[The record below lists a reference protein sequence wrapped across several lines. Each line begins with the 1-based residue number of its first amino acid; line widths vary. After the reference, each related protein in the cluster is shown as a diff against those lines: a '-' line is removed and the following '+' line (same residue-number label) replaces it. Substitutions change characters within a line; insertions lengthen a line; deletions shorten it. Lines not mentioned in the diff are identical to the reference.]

1 MNIAEEIRRL
11 CREKNAI
18 IMAHYYQRPEI
29 QDIADF
35 VGDSLALAQVAA
47 KTDADIIV
55 MCGVHFMAETA
66 KILCPDKK
74 VLIPAP
80 EAGCSLADSC
90 KAADLAAWK
99 VAHPNHMVVSY
110 VNTSA
115 AVKALTDV
123 VVTSSNALKIVK
135 QLPEDRPILFGPD
148 QNLGG
153 YINRMTGRSMELW
166 NGGCHVHA
174 RFSEEAL
181 LALKEQYPTAKVL
194 AHPECKQSI
203 LQHADVIGST
213 QALLDYAKQS
223 MADTKNSLPFREGMG
238 VGSLLA
244 IGEIGLDYHWDTTF
258 KEQQHEALREQMR
271 WAEQYHL
278 PVMIHSRDA
287 TEDTL
292 KILREFPTVKGVMHC
307 FSGSHEVAQQVVE
320 MGYYLGI
327 GGVLTFKNCKLA
339 EHLVGIPLERLVL
352 ETDAPYMAPVP
363 HRGKRNESRWMW
375 YVVERLAQV
384 YNCTPEHVNEVTTAN
399 AKALFVINL

>member
-1 MNIAEEIRRL
+1 MNIVEEIRAL

-29 QDIADF
+29 QDVADF
-35 VGDSLALAQVAA
+35 VGDSLALAQQAA

-99 VAHPNHMVVSY
+99 AEHPNHMVVSY

-123 VVTSSNALKIVK
+123 VVTSSNALKIVQ
-135 QLPEDRPILFGPD
+135 QLPEDKPILFGPD
-148 QNLGG
+148 QNLGA
-153 YINRMTGRSMELW
+153 YINRMTGRRMDLW

-181 LALKEQYPTAKVL
+181 LQLKAQYPDAKVL
-194 AHPECKQSI
+194 AHPECKASI

-213 QALLDYAKQS
+213 QALLNFAIS
-223 MADTKNSLPFREGMG
+223 HSSSERPISNSEASHIQYIVATESGILHEMQKACPEVEFIALPAENGACNECEYMRMCT
-238 VGSLLA
+238 L
-244 IGEIGLDYHWDTTF
+244 
-258 KEQQHEALREQMR
+258 QNLREC
-271 WAEQYHL
+271 L
-278 PVMIHSRDA
+278 
-287 TEDTL
+287 
-292 KILREFPTVKGVMHC
+292 F
-307 FSGSHEVAQQVVE
+307 
-320 MGYYLGI
+320 
-327 GGVLTFKNCKLA
+327 
-339 EHLVGIPLERLVL
+339 
-352 ETDAPYMAPVP
+352 
-363 HRGKRNESRWMW
+363 NEK
-375 YVVERLAQV
+375 
-384 YNCTPEHVNEVTTAN
+384 NEVTVDEDI
-399 AKALFVINL
+399 AKDAIRPIQRMLEMS

>member
-1 MNIAEEIRRL
+1 MNITEQIRAL

-47 KTDADIIV
+47 KTDAAIIV

-74 VLIPAP
+74 VLIPEP
-80 EAGCSLADSC
+80 KAGCSLADSC
-90 KAADLAAWK
+90 KAEDLAEWK
-99 VAHPNHMVVSY
+99 ASHPDHMVVSY

-153 YINRMTGRSMELW
+153 YINHMTGRKMDLW

-174 RFSEEAL
+174 RFSKEAL
-181 LALKEQYPTAKVL
+181 LQLKEQYPNAKVL

-203 LQHADVIGST
+203 LQYADVIGST
-213 QALLDYAKQS
+213 QALLNYAK
-223 MADTKNSLPFREGMG
+223 D
-238 VGSLLA
+238 
-244 IGEIGLDYHWDTTF
+244 
-258 KEQQHEALREQMR
+258 
-271 WAEQYHL
+271 HL
-278 PVMIHSRDA
+278 EDKQFVVA
-287 TEDTL
+287 TESG
-292 KILREFPTVKGVMHC
+292 ILHEMQKACPEVEF
-307 FSGSHEVAQQVVE
+307 
-320 MGYYLGI
+320 I
-327 GGVLTFKNCKLA
+327 
-339 EHLVGIPLERLVL
+339 
-352 ETDAPYMAPVP
+352 PVP
-363 HRGKRNESRWMW
+363 PTKEDTNLDISNQHIENQSNCNECEYMRMITLQKLYDCIRNES
-375 YVVERLAQV
+375 
-384 YNCTPEHVNEVTTAN
+384 NEVFVDTSI
-399 AKALFVINL
+399 AKDAILPIQRMLDMS

>member
-1 MNIAEEIRRL
+1 MNIVEEIRAL

-99 VAHPNHMVVSY
+99 VAHPDHMVVSY

-123 VVTSSNALKIVK
+123 VVTSSNALKIVT
-135 QLPEDRPILFGPD
+135 QLPEDKPILFGPD

-153 YINRMTGRSMELW
+153 YINRMTDRNMDLW

-181 LALKEQYPTAKVL
+181 LALKAQYPNAKVL

-213 QALLDYAKQS
+213 QALLDYAKNANRQS
-223 MADTKNSLPFREGMG
+223 PITNSQFIVVTESGILHEMQKACPEVEFIAVPAEGGGCNECEYMRMCT
-238 VGSLLA
+238 L
-244 IGEIGLDYHWDTTF
+244 
-258 KEQQHEALREQMR
+258 QNLRDCLFYE
-271 WAEQYHL
+271 
-278 PVMIHSRDA
+278 
-287 TEDTL
+287 
-292 KILREFPTVKGVMHC
+292 
-307 FSGSHEVAQQVVE
+307 
-320 MGYYLGI
+320 
-327 GGVLTFKNCKLA
+327 N
-339 EHLVGIPLERLVL
+339 
-352 ETDAPYMAPVP
+352 
-363 HRGKRNESRWMW
+363 
-375 YVVERLAQV
+375 
-384 YNCTPEHVNEVTTAN
+384 NEVTVDEDV
-399 AKALFVINL
+399 AKEAIRPIQRMLEMS

>member
-1 MNIAEEIRRL
+1 MNIVEEIRAL

-29 QDIADF
+29 QDVADF
-35 VGDSLALAQVAA
+35 VGDSLALAQLAA

-66 KILCPDKK
+66 KILCPNKK

-99 VAHPNHMVVSY
+99 VEHPNHMVVSY

-135 QLPEDRPILFGPD
+135 QLPEDQPILFGPD

-153 YINRMTGRSMELW
+153 YINRMTGRKMDLW

-181 LALKEQYPTAKVL
+181 LALKAQYPDAKVL
-194 AHPECKQSI
+194 AHPECKASI

-213 QALLDYAKQS
+213 QALLNYAIDHLEEKRFLVVTESGILHEMQKS
-223 MADTKNSLPFREGMG
+223 CPEVEFIAVP
-238 VGSLLA
+238 A
-244 IGEIGLDYHWDTTF
+244 IMDDMTICQCNECEYMRMCTLENLFDCLRDELGEILVD
-258 KEQQHEALREQMR
+258 
-271 WAEQYHL
+271 
-278 PVMIHSRDA
+278 DA
-287 TEDTL
+287 
-292 KILREFPTVKGVMHC
+292 
-307 FSGSHEVAQQVVE
+307 VAQKAILPIQRMLE
-320 MGYYLGI
+320 M
-327 GGVLTFKNCKLA
+327 
-339 EHLVGIPLERLVL
+339 
-352 ETDAPYMAPVP
+352 
-363 HRGKRNESRWMW
+363 S
-375 YVVERLAQV
+375 
-384 YNCTPEHVNEVTTAN
+384 
-399 AKALFVINL
+399 

>member
-1 MNIAEEIRRL
+1 MNNLSEQIRTL
-11 CREKNAI
+11 CQEKNAI

-29 QDIADF
+29 QDVADF
-35 VGDSLALAQVAA
+35 VGDSLALAQQAA

-99 VAHPNHMVVSY
+99 TEHPDHMVVSY

-135 QLPEDRPILFGPD
+135 QLPEDKPILFGPD

-153 YINRMTGRSMELW
+153 YINRMTGRNMDLW

-181 LALKEQYPTAKVL
+181 LALKEQYPDAKVL
-194 AHPECKQSI
+194 AHPECKASI

-213 QALLDYAKQS
+213 QALLNYAIDHLEEKRFLVVTESGILHEMQKS
-223 MADTKNSLPFREGMG
+223 CPEVEFIAVPAVMDDLTICQCNECEYMRICTLENLYNCLRDE
-238 VGSLLA
+238 
-244 IGEIGLDYHWDTTF
+244 IGEIIVD
-258 KEQQHEALREQMR
+258 EAI
-271 WAEQYHL
+271 AK
-278 PVMIHSRDA
+278 DA
-287 TEDTL
+287 IRPIQRML
-292 KILREFPTVKGVMHC
+292 
-307 FSGSHEVAQQVVE
+307 E
-320 MGYYLGI
+320 M
-327 GGVLTFKNCKLA
+327 
-339 EHLVGIPLERLVL
+339 
-352 ETDAPYMAPVP
+352 
-363 HRGKRNESRWMW
+363 S
-375 YVVERLAQV
+375 
-384 YNCTPEHVNEVTTAN
+384 
-399 AKALFVINL
+399 

>member
-66 KILCPDKK
+66 KILCPDKR
-74 VLIPAP
+74 VLIPEP
-80 EAGCSLADSC
+80 TAGCSLADSC
-90 KAADLAAWK
+90 KAEDLRAWK
-99 VAHPNHMVVSY
+99 AAHPDHMVVSY

-135 QLPEDRPILFGPD
+135 QLPEDKSILFGPD

-153 YINRMTGRSMELW
+153 YINRMTGRKMDLW

-181 LALKEQYPTAKVL
+181 LALKEQYPNAKVL

-213 QALLDYAKQS
+213 QALLNYAIS
-223 MADTKNSLPFREGMG
+223 HSSSERPISNSEASHIRYIIATESGILHEMQKACPEVEFIAVPAVMDDMTICQCNECEYMRMCNIENLYDCLRDEM
-238 VGSLLA
+238 
-244 IGEIGLDYHWDTTF
+244 GEIIVD
-258 KEQQHEALREQMR
+258 EAI
-271 WAEQYHL
+271 AK
-278 PVMIHSRDA
+278 DA
-287 TEDTL
+287 IRPIQRML
-292 KILREFPTVKGVMHC
+292 
-307 FSGSHEVAQQVVE
+307 E
-320 MGYYLGI
+320 M
-327 GGVLTFKNCKLA
+327 
-339 EHLVGIPLERLVL
+339 
-352 ETDAPYMAPVP
+352 
-363 HRGKRNESRWMW
+363 S
-375 YVVERLAQV
+375 
-384 YNCTPEHVNEVTTAN
+384 
-399 AKALFVINL
+399 

>member
-1 MNIAEEIRRL
+1 MNIVEEIRQL

-18 IMAHYYQRPEI
+18 IMAHYYQRSEI
-29 QDIADF
+29 QDVADF

-99 VAHPNHMVVSY
+99 AAHTDHMVVSY

-123 VVTSSNALKIVK
+123 VVTSSNALKIVE
-135 QLPEDRPILFGPD
+135 QLPEDKPILFGPD

-153 YINRMTGRSMELW
+153 YINRMTGRRMELW

-181 LALKEQYPTAKVL
+181 LALKAQYPNAKVL
-194 AHPECKQSI
+194 AHPECKQSM

-213 QALLDYAKQS
+213 QALLNYAKANPGCTS
-223 MADTKNSLPFREGMG
+223 FLVVTESGIL
-238 VGSLLA
+238 
-244 IGEIGLDYHWDTTF
+244 
-258 KEQQHEALREQMR
+258 HEMQKACPE
-271 WAEQYHL
+271 
-278 PVMIHSRDA
+278 V
-287 TEDTL
+287 
-292 KILREFPTVKGVMHC
+292 EF
-307 FSGSHEVAQQVVE
+307 
-320 MGYYLGI
+320 I
-327 GGVLTFKNCKLA
+327 
-339 EHLVGIPLERLVL
+339 
-352 ETDAPYMAPVP
+352 PVP
-363 HRGKRNESRWMW
+363 AEGGGCNECEYMRMCTLQNLRDCLLNES
-375 YVVERLAQV
+375 
-384 YNCTPEHVNEVTTAN
+384 NEVLVEEDV
-399 AKALFVINL
+399 AKDAIRPIQRMLEMS

>member
-1 MNIAEEIRRL
+1 MNIVEQIRTL
-11 CREKNAI
+11 CKEKNAI

-29 QDIADF
+29 QDVAHF

-99 VAHPNHMVVSY
+99 KAHPDHMVVSY

-135 QLPEDRPILFGPD
+135 QLPEDKPILFGPD

-153 YINRMTGRSMELW
+153 YINRMTGREMDLW

-174 RFSEEAL
+174 RFSEEGL
-181 LALKEQYPTAKVL
+181 LALKAQYPNAKVL
-194 AHPECKQSI
+194 AHPECKATI
-203 LQHADVIGST
+203 LQYADVIGST
-213 QALLDYAKQS
+213 QALLDYAKNANRQS
-223 MADTKNSLPFREGMG
+223 PITNNQFIVVTESGILHEMQKACPEVEFIAVPAVMDDLTICQCNECEYMRMCTLQNLHDC
-238 VGSLLA
+238 LL
-244 IGEIGLDYHWDTTF
+244 
-258 KEQQHEALREQMR
+258 
-271 WAEQYHL
+271 
-278 PVMIHSRDA
+278 
-287 TEDTL
+287 
-292 KILREFPTVKGVMHC
+292 
-307 FSGSHEVAQQVVE
+307 
-320 MGYYLGI
+320 
-327 GGVLTFKNCKLA
+327 
-339 EHLVGIPLERLVL
+339 
-352 ETDAPYMAPVP
+352 
-363 HRGKRNESRWMW
+363 NESNEI
-375 YVVERLAQV
+375 VVDEAI
-384 YNCTPEHVNEVTTAN
+384 
-399 AKALFVINL
+399 AKDAIRPIQRMLEMS

>member
-1 MNIAEEIRRL
+1 MNNLSEQIRTL
-11 CREKNAI
+11 CQEKNAI

-29 QDIADF
+29 QDVADF

-66 KILCPDKK
+66 KILCPGKK

-99 VAHPNHMVVSY
+99 AAHPDHMVVSY

-135 QLPEDRPILFGPD
+135 QLPEDKPILFGPD

-153 YINRMTGRSMELW
+153 YINRMTGRQMDLW

-181 LALKEQYPTAKVL
+181 LTLKVQYPNAKVL
-194 AHPECKQSI
+194 AHPECKATI

-213 QALLDYAKQS
+213 QALLNYAKDHLEEKIFLVVTESGILHEMQK
-223 MADTKNSLPFREGMG
+223 ACPEAHFIP
-238 VGSLLA
+238 VPA
-244 IGEIGLDYHWDTTF
+244 EIDNTTPSDTTPHNSTQS
-258 KEQQHEALREQMR
+258 KCNECEYMRMCTLQNLRDC
-271 WAEQYHL
+271 L
-278 PVMIHSRDA
+278 
-287 TEDTL
+287 L
-292 KILREFPTVKGVMHC
+292 
-307 FSGSHEVAQQVVE
+307 
-320 MGYYLGI
+320 
-327 GGVLTFKNCKLA
+327 
-339 EHLVGIPLERLVL
+339 
-352 ETDAPYMAPVP
+352 
-363 HRGKRNESRWMW
+363 NE
-375 YVVERLAQV
+375 
-384 YNCTPEHVNEVTTAN
+384 NNEVIVDEEI
-399 AKALFVINL
+399 AKDAIRPIQRMLEMS

>member
-1 MNIAEEIRRL
+1 MNIVEQIRTL
-11 CREKNAI
+11 CKEKNAI

-29 QDIADF
+29 QDIAHF

-90 KAADLAAWK
+90 KAEDLAAWK
-99 VAHPNHMVVSY
+99 AAHPDHMVVSY

-135 QLPEDRPILFGPD
+135 QLPEDKPILFGPD

-153 YINRMTGRSMELW
+153 YINRMTGREMDLW

-174 RFSEEAL
+174 RFSEEGL
-181 LALKEQYPTAKVL
+181 LALKAQYPNAKVL
-194 AHPECKQSI
+194 AHPECKATI

-213 QALLDYAKQS
+213 QALLDYAKNANRQS
-223 MADTKNSLPFREGMG
+223 PITNCQFI
-238 VGSLLA
+238 V
-244 IGEIGLDYHWDTTF
+244 
-258 KEQQHEALREQMR
+258 
-271 WAEQYHL
+271 
-278 PVMIHSRDA
+278 A
-287 TEDTL
+287 TESG
-292 KILREFPTVKGVMHC
+292 ILHEMQKACPTVEFIAVPAVMDD
-307 FSGSHEVAQQVVE
+307 
-320 MGYYLGI
+320 
-327 GGVLTFKNCKLA
+327 LTICQCNEC
-339 EHLVGIPLERLVL
+339 E
-352 ETDAPYMAPVP
+352 YMRMCTLQNL
-363 HRGKRNESRWMW
+363 HDCLLNESNEI
-375 YVVERLAQV
+375 VVDE
-384 YNCTPEHVNEVTTAN
+384 TI
-399 AKALFVINL
+399 AKDAIRPIQRMLEMS

>member
-1 MNIAEEIRRL
+1 MNIVEHIRTL
-11 CREKNAI
+11 CQEKNAI

-29 QDIADF
+29 QDIAHF

-47 KTDADIIV
+47 KTNADIIV

-99 VAHPNHMVVSY
+99 AAHPNHMIVSY

-135 QLPEDRPILFGPD
+135 QLPEDKPILFGPD

-153 YINRMTGRSMELW
+153 YINRMTGREMDLW

-174 RFSEEAL
+174 RFSEEGL
-181 LALKEQYPTAKVL
+181 LALKAQYPNAKVL
-194 AHPECKQSI
+194 AHPECKATI

-213 QALLDYAKQS
+213 QALLDYAKNANRQS
-223 MADTKNSLPFREGMG
+223 PITNSQFIVVTESGIL
-238 VGSLLA
+238 
-244 IGEIGLDYHWDTTF
+244 
-258 KEQQHEALREQMR
+258 HEMQK
-271 WAEQYHL
+271 
-278 PVMIHSRDA
+278 VC
-287 TEDTL
+287 
-292 KILREFPTVKGVMHC
+292 PTVEFIAVPAVMDD
-307 FSGSHEVAQQVVE
+307 
-320 MGYYLGI
+320 
-327 GGVLTFKNCKLA
+327 LTICQCNEC
-339 EHLVGIPLERLVL
+339 E
-352 ETDAPYMAPVP
+352 YMRMCTLQNL
-363 HRGKRNESRWMW
+363 HDCLLNESNEI
-375 YVVERLAQV
+375 VVDE
-384 YNCTPEHVNEVTTAN
+384 TI
-399 AKALFVINL
+399 AKDAIRPIQRMLEMS

>member
-1 MNIAEEIRRL
+1 MNNISEQIRTL
-11 CREKNAI
+11 CQEKNAI

-29 QDIADF
+29 QDVADF
-35 VGDSLALAQVAA
+35 VGDSLALAQQAA

-99 VAHPNHMVVSY
+99 AAHPNHMVVSY

-135 QLPEDRPILFGPD
+135 QLPEDQPILFGPD

-153 YINRMTGRSMELW
+153 YINRMTGRNMDLW

-181 LALKEQYPTAKVL
+181 LALKEQYPDAKVL
-194 AHPECKQSI
+194 AHPECKASI

-213 QALLDYAKQS
+213 QALLNYAI
-223 MADTKNSLPFREGMG
+223 ANS
-238 VGSLLA
+238 SLERP
-244 IGEIGLDYHWDTTF
+244 ISNS
-258 KEQQHEALREQMR
+258 EASHI
-271 WAEQYHL
+271 QY
-278 PVMIHSRDA
+278 IIA
-287 TEDTL
+287 TESG
-292 KILREFPTVKGVMHC
+292 ILHEMQKACPEVEF
-307 FSGSHEVAQQVVE
+307 
-320 MGYYLGI
+320 I
-327 GGVLTFKNCKLA
+327 
-339 EHLVGIPLERLVL
+339 
-352 ETDAPYMAPVP
+352 PVP
-363 HRGKRNESRWMW
+363 AEGGGCNECEYMRM
-375 YVVERLAQV
+375 
-384 YNCTPEHVNEVTTAN
+384 CTLQNLFDCLSNEYNEVIVDEEI
-399 AKALFVINL
+399 AKDAIRPIQRMLEMS

>member
-1 MNIAEEIRRL
+1 MNNLSEQIRTL
-11 CREKNAI
+11 CKEKNAI

-29 QDIADF
+29 QDVAHF

-66 KILCPDKK
+66 KILCPNKK

-99 VAHPNHMVVSY
+99 AEHPDHIVVSY

-135 QLPEDRPILFGPD
+135 QLSEDQPILFGPD

-153 YINRMTGRSMELW
+153 YINRMTGRKMELW

-181 LALKEQYPTAKVL
+181 LQLKEQYPNAKVL
-194 AHPECKQSI
+194 AHPECKSTI

-213 QALLDYAKQS
+213 QALLNYAI
-223 MADTKNSLPFREGMG
+223 ANS
-238 VGSLLA
+238 SLERP
-244 IGEIGLDYHWDTTF
+244 ISNS
-258 KEQQHEALREQMR
+258 EASHI
-271 WAEQYHL
+271 QYI
-278 PVMIHSRDA
+278 VA
-287 TEDTL
+287 TESGILHEMQKACPELEFIALPAENGACNECEYMRMCTL
-292 KILREFPTVKGVMHC
+292 QNLHDC
-307 FSGSHEVAQQVVE
+307 
-320 MGYYLGI
+320 L
-327 GGVLTFKNCKLA
+327 L
-339 EHLVGIPLERLVL
+339 
-352 ETDAPYMAPVP
+352 
-363 HRGKRNESRWMW
+363 NESNEI
-375 YVVERLAQV
+375 VVDEAI
-384 YNCTPEHVNEVTTAN
+384 AKN
-399 AKALFVINL
+399 AIRPIQRMLEMS